1 MECSDH
7 IGPLLGQCSHM
18 AKRMMQRH
26 MQRYGFTPVQAHA
39 MAFLI
44 RNQDQEET
52 TQQELE
58 RFLKVRPSTAN
69 GVVTRLE
76 DQGFITRAPGLADAR
91 HRRILLTEKG
101 LSLRQAF
108 EDGIRQSEETMLR
121 GFSPQQQERLRA
133 DLRHII
139 QNLEEEI
146 DLC

>member
-44 RNQDQEET
+44 RNQNQEET

-91 HRRILLTEKG
+91 HHPEHHAGQQHDDGDDNQHLNEGKAFILHGSESENAERNNRWGGGRR
-101 LSLRQAF
+101 LSRSSA
-108 EDGIRQSEETMLR
+108 R
-121 GFSPQQQERLRA
+121 
-133 DLRHII
+133 
-139 QNLEEEI
+139 
-146 DLC
+146 

>member
-1 MECSDH
+1 MECCDH

-44 RNQDQEET
+44 RKRDQEET

-58 RFLKVRPSTAN
+58 RFLKIRPSTVN

-76 DQGFITRAPGLADAR
+76 EQGFITRAPGRADAR

-108 EDGIRQSEETMLR
+108 DQGIRESEETMLR
-121 GFSPQQQERLRA
+121 GFSPQQREHLQK
-133 DLRHII
+133 DLMHII

-146 DLC
+146 NLC

>member
-1 MECSDH
+1 MECCDH

-58 RFLKVRPSTAN
+58 RFLKIRPSTVN

-76 DQGFITRAPGLADAR
+76 EQGFITRAPGRADAR

-108 EDGIRQSEETMLR
+108 DHGICEAEEAMLR
-121 GFSPQQQERLRA
+121 GFSPQQREHLQK
-133 DLRHII
+133 DLLHII
-139 QNLEEEI
+139 QNLEEESN
-146 DLC
+146 LC

>member
-1 MECSDH
+1 MECCDH

-58 RFLKVRPSTAN
+58 RFLKIRPSTVN

-76 DQGFITRAPGLADAR
+76 EQGFITRAPGPPDLVDGKR
-91 HRRILLTEKG
+91 TEPAP
-101 LSLRQAF
+101 SL
-108 EDGIRQSEETMLR
+108 
-121 GFSPQQQERLRA
+121 
-133 DLRHII
+133 
-139 QNLEEEI
+139 
-146 DLC
+146 